1 MTDSVNV
8 NVDTVSDS
16 MKTFKDA
23 EHALNNDKM
32 VQKIRNRR
40 RETDYNMSYMDWANN
55 SIRVMAS
62 YTLMLIAILLVLV
75 LVYLYGSTVKSFVG
89 SKIGE
94 GDNVSTET

>member
-75 LVYLYGSTVKSFVG
+75 LVYLYGSTVKSFIG
-89 SKIGE
+89 SKIGG

>member
-1 MTDSVNV
+1 MSDSVSI
-8 NVDTVSDS
+8 NVDTVSQN

-32 VQKIRNRR
+32 VQQIRNRR

-62 YTLMLIAILLVLV
+62 YTLMLFAILLVLI
-75 LVYLYGSTVKSFVG
+75 LVYFYGSVISTFIG
-89 SKIGE
+89 SKLG
-94 GDNVSTET
+94 GSGSSPTET

>member
-75 LVYLYGSTVKSFVG
+75 LVYLYGSTVKSFIG

>member
-1 MTDSVNV
+1 MSDSININV
-8 NVDTVSDS
+8 NNVSQN

-23 EHALNNDKM
+23 EHALKNDQM

-62 YTLMLIAILLVLV
+62 YTLMLVAILLVLI
-75 LVYLYGSTVKSFVG
+75 LVYFYGSVVSSFFGKYLGG
-89 SKIGE
+89 S
-94 GDNVSTET
+94 DSSSTET